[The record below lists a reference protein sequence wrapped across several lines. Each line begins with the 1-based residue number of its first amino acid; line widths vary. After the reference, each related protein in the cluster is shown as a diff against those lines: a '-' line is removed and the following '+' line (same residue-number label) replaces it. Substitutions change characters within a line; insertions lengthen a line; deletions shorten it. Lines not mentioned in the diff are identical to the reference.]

1 MSSDDLHRLI
11 GAAAQD
17 VTEAD
22 KDTLTQLGVHDR
34 SLAGQREIGVA
45 RVNWHRDRRP
55 LFDFAE
61 DGERSFVQRVAT
73 WGNSTFDLVAWSP
86 TRPDRW
92 ALYKNIGWAL
102 GEPEIERA
110 AFHNMPLPLWRRPV
124 DFLAHDFTGA
134 VVLDWSAAW
143 AHLSGL
149 TVVGE
154 DADHA
159 REIRKRIRPPFLDL
173 PKIAYA
179 RKEAEAA

>member
-1 MSSDDLHRLI
+1 MDSLHRLI
-11 GAAAQD
+11 CAAARD
-17 VTEAD
+17 VTEVD
-22 KDTLTQLGVHDR
+22 KDTLTRLGVHDR
-34 SLAGQREIGVA
+34 NLAGQGEVGVA
-45 RVNWHRDRRP
+45 RVNWHRDRGHRP

-61 DGERSFVQRVAT
+61 DGKPAFIQRIAG
-73 WGNSTFDLVAWSP
+73 WGNNTFDLVAWSP
-86 TRPDRW
+86 IKPDRW

-102 GEPEIERA
+102 GEPNIERA
-110 AFHNMPLPLWRRPV
+110 AFEGEPVNLWRRPV

-179 RKEAEAA
+179 RKAAEAA